1 MCESKAAASDAPVYA
16 GRRLVH
22 GAARISRWIPHHDA
36 GLPVCQVK
44 QRGVRL
50 VNIGGEDLVDGNRK
64 LILGLT
70 WSLIL
75 KFEIQ
80 KYGADEAR
88 LLKWARARAAE
99 YGITITGWRQSF
111 LDGLAFTALIHHHAP
126 EVMDYVAP
134 APGVTVDFRA
144 QLELAFSVAES
155 RFGVPRLLDVEDLV
169 SSSQEIDG
177 DVRDIDRGNLPPGA
191 MSPRITNLGFDERSV
206 ITYVAKLQQAC
217 KRACTCMHLH
227 ATVHACMHLH
237 AHLHARLHYA

>member
-36 GLPVCQVK
+36 GLPLCQVK

-50 VNIGGEDLVDGNRK
+50 VNIGGEDLVDGNRT

-80 KYGADEAR
+80 KFGADEAQ
-88 LLKWARARAAE
+88 LLKWARARVAE
-99 YGITITGWRQSF
+99 YGITITGWRESF

-126 EVMDYVAP
+126 DVMDYVVP
-134 APGVTVDFRA
+134 APDATVDFREN
-144 QLELAFSVAES
+144 LELAFSVAES